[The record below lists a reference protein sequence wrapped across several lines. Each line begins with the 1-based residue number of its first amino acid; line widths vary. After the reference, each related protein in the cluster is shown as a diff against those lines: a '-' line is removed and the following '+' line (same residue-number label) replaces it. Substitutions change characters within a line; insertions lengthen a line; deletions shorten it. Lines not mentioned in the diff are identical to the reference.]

1 VLLIGTPEPG
11 LALDAARASMPKSR
25 GSTGCPTKGRVIGE
39 VLRDNRLKSDPI
51 HPNAAGYRLIA
62 ERVAALLQKS
72 GAI

>member
-1 VLLIGTPEPG
+1 MLLIGTPEPG
-11 LALDAARASMPKSR
+11 LALAPPDFYAEIARDYRLPYESR
-25 GSTGCPTKGRVIGE
+25 VMRE

-62 ERVAALLQKS
+62 ERVAAILQKS